1 MFMVVQLCFMVCL
14 KRARQLVS
22 PKSRILSLLKCAL
35 NERSLEFMNYQK
47 KIRENSS
54 SIFLRLFSFVI
65 FVIAIIIAFYLK
77 TNNYNIK

>member
-47 KIRENSS
+47 KSGRIHHQFFFVYFPLL
-54 SIFLRLFSFVI
+54 FLLQQLS
-65 FVIAIIIAFYLK
+65 
-77 TNNYNIK
+77 